1 MDLTKTPRKVWE
13 HPNPKSTAMWAF
25 MQEANKLH
33 GLNLKTFNDL
43 YEWSVSKRSDFYA
56 QLWASQNWIHEG
68 SYSYV
73 VDESIP
79 ITKLPTWFPGIRIN
93 YAENILW
100 TGAVGGA
107 PGERSTLHKE
117 DDTIAITEVREGNS
131 SVKSV
136 TWGELR
142 RRVGKL
148 AGALKQRGV
157 KKGDRIVMVGAH
169 AVETLV
175 VFLATTW
182 LGGLFSSSSTD
193 MGVGGL
199 LQRTVQIDPKF
210 VFFDDGALYNG
221 KVIDLRDKIK
231 GVVDGMEECPSFQG
245 AIIVQRFDSSHD
257 TSQIPKTQRLESF
270 LSSAPSTPPPI
281 ERVGFQDPMVVYY
294 SSGTTGTPK
303 AIVHG
308 VGPILVSVA
317 KEAILHREITP
328 KDVALQY
335 TTTGWI
341 MYLASVTRLAF
352 GGRTVFYDG
361 SPFVP
366 DRSVLLRIVEEQRV
380 TNLGISPRWLGELM
394 KEGIVPQKEADLSSL
409 TAVQSTGMVLKEQVF
424 DWFYDGAFPTNIKLA
439 NFSGGTDI
447 VSLPIQPLLD
457 ISDIIKAACFVM
469 ENPLSPIY
477 AGGCPGR
484 VIGTPMAIYPSS
496 ADLDKPIS
504 PVPDGEP
511 GDLVGTAAFPN
522 VPLYLWN
529 DTTPAPGKKYTSAY
543 FDRFPNVW
551 SQGDFAAVHPQ
562 TGHIH
567 ILGRS
572 DGVLNPSGIRFGSAD
587 IYAVLEGSFAKEV
600 AESLCVGQR
609 RPQDHDES
617 VVLFLL
623 MKPGVKFNAELAGK
637 IRERIAK
644 ELTKRHVPKYIFEVP
659 DIPTTVNGKKVEL
672 PVKQIISGS
681 NIKPSGTLLNP
692 QSLDFFYQFQKIE
705 EIDQVKAKL

>member
-1 MDLTKTPRKVWE
+1 MDLTKVPRKVWE
-13 HPNPKSTAMWAF
+13 HPDPKSTAMWAF
-25 MQEANKLH
+25 MQDANRIH

-43 YEWSVSKRSDFYA
+43 YDWSCSKRSDFYA
-56 QLWASQNWIHEG
+56 QLWASQKWIHEG

-79 ITKLPTWFPGIRIN
+79 ITKLPTWFPGIRLN
-93 YAENILW
+93 FAENLLW
-100 TGAVGGA
+100 TQGNTL
-107 PGERSTLHKE
+107 GERSTLHKE
-117 DDTIAITEVREGNS
+117 DDKIAITEVREGNS
-131 SVKSV
+131 SVKNV

-142 RRVGKL
+142 QRVGRT
-148 AGALKQRGV
+148 ASALKQRGM
-157 KKGDRIVMVGAH
+157 KKGDRVVIVGAH
-169 AVETLV
+169 AVETCV

-231 GVVDGMEECPSFQG
+231 GVVEGMKECPSFKG
-245 AIIVQRFDSSHD
+245 VIVVQRFDTAQD
-257 TSQIPKTQRLESF
+257 TSS
-270 LSSAPSTPPPI
+270 
-281 ERVGFQDPMVVYY
+281 
-294 SSGTTGTPK
+294 
-303 AIVHG
+303 
-308 VGPILVSVA
+308 
-317 KEAILHREITP
+317 
-328 KDVALQY
+328 
-335 TTTGWI
+335 WI
-341 MYLASVTRLAF
+341 MYLSSVARLAF

-366 DRSVLLRIVEEQRV
+366 DRCVLLRIVEEQKV
-380 TNLGISPRWLGELM
+380 TSLGISPRWLGELM
-394 KEGIVPQKEADLSSL
+394 KEGIVPQKEANLNSL
-409 TAVQSTGMVLKEQVF
+409 TAVLSTGMVLKEQVF
-424 DWFYDGAFPTNIKLA
+424 EWFYDGAFPNHIKLA

-447 VSLPIQPLLD
+447 
-457 ISDIIKAACFVM
+457 AACFVM
-469 ENPLSPIY
+469 ENPLCPIY

-496 ADLDKPIS
+496 ADLAKPIS

-522 VPLYLWN
+522 VPLCLWN
-529 DTTPAPGKKYTSAY
+529 DTNPAPGEKYTSAY
-543 FDRFPNVW
+543 FARFPGVW
-551 SQGDFAAVHPQ
+551 SQGDFAAVHPK

-587 IYAVLEGSFAKEV
+587 IYAVIEGGFATEV

-623 MKPGVKFNAELAGK
+623 MKPGVKFTVELANT

-659 DIPTTVNGKKVEL
+659 DIPVTVNGKKVEL

-692 QSLDFFYQFQKIE
+692 ESLDYYYQFQKIE
-705 EIDQVKAKL
+705 EVEQVRAKL

>member
-79 ITKLPTWFPGIRIN
+79 IAKLPAWFPGIRIN
-93 YAENILW
+93 YAENLLW
-100 TGAVGGA
+100 TGAIGGA

-131 SVKSV
+131 SVKNV

-142 RRVGKL
+142 RRVGEL
-148 AGALKQRGV
+148 ASALKQRGV
-157 KKGDRIVMVGAH
+157 QKGDRVVMVGAH

-175 VFLATTW
+175 VFLAATW
-182 LGGLFSSSSTD
+182 LGGYLA
-193 MGVGGL
+193 
-199 LQRTVQIDPKF
+199 IDPKF

-221 KVIDLRDKIK
+221 KVIDLRDKIE
-231 GVVDGMEECPSFQG
+231 GVVEGMKECPSFQG
-245 AIIVQRFDSSHD
+245 AIIVQRFDSPHD

-270 LSSAPSTPPPI
+270 LSSAPSTPPSI

-447 VSLPIQPLLD
+447 
-457 ISDIIKAACFVM
+457 AACFVM

-496 ADLDKPIS
+496 PDLDKPIL

-623 MKPGVKFNAELAGK
+623 MKPRVKFNAELASR

>member
-1 MDLTKTPRKVWE
+1 MDLTKTLRKVWE

-93 YAENILW
+93 YAENLLW
-100 TGAVGGA
+100 TGTVGGA

-131 SVKSV
+131 SMKNV

-157 KKGDRIVMVGAH
+157 KKGDRVVMVGAH

-231 GVVDGMEECPSFQG
+231 GVVEGMKECPSFQG
-245 AIIVQRFDSSHD
+245 AIVIQRFDSPHD
-257 TSQIPKTQRLESF
+257 TAQIPKTQRLESF

-341 MYLASVTRLAF
+341 MYLGSVTRLAF

-394 KEGIVPQKEADLSSL
+394 KEGIVPQKEAGLSSL

-447 VSLPIQPLLD
+447 
-457 ISDIIKAACFVM
+457 AGCFAM

-496 ADLDKPIS
+496 PDLDKPIS
-504 PVPDGEP
+504 PVSDGEP

-623 MKPGVKFNAELAGK
+623 MKPGVNFNAELTSR

-705 EIDQVKAKL
+705 EIDQVKARL

>member
-1 MDLTKTPRKVWE
+1 MDLTKVPRKVWE
-13 HPNPKSTAMWAF
+13 HPDHKSTAMWEF
-25 MQEANKLH
+25 MQDANRLH

-43 YEWSVSKRSDFYA
+43 YDWSCSKRSDFYA
-56 QLWASQNWIHEG
+56 QLWASQKWIHEG
-68 SYSYV
+68 SYAYV

-79 ITKLPTWFPGIRIN
+79 ITKLPTWFPGIRLN
-93 YAENILW
+93 FAENLLW
-100 TGAVGGA
+100 TQGNA

-117 DDTIAITEVREGNS
+117 DDKIAITEVREGNS
-131 SVKSV
+131 SVKNV

-142 RRVGKL
+142 QRV
-148 AGALKQRGV
+148 ARTASALKQRGM
-157 KKGDRIVMVGAH
+157 KKGDRVVIVGAH
-169 AVETLV
+169 AVETC
-175 VFLATTW
+175 
-182 LGGLFSSSSTD
+182 
-193 MGVGGL
+193 L

-231 GVVDGMEECPSFQG
+231 GVVEGMKECPSFKG
-245 AIIVQRFDSSHD
+245 VIVVQRFDTAQD
-257 TSQIPKTQRLESF
+257 TSSIPNTQRLEAF
-270 LSSAPSTPPPI
+270 LSSASSTPPPI

-308 VGPILVSVA
+308 VGPILVSIA
-317 KEAILHREITP
+317 KEGVLHRELTH
-328 KDVALQY
+328 KDVTLQY

-341 MYLASVTRLAF
+341 MYLSSVTRLAF

-366 DRSVLLRIVEEQRV
+366 DRCVLLRIVEEQKV
-380 TNLGISPRWLGELM
+380 TSLGISPRWLGELM
-394 KEGIVPQKEADLSSL
+394 KEGIVPQKEANLNSL
-409 TAVQSTGMVLKEQVF
+409 TAVLSTGMVLKEQVF
-424 DWFYDGAFPTNIKLA
+424 EWFYDGAFPNHIKLA

-447 VSLPIQPLLD
+447 
-457 ISDIIKAACFVM
+457 AACFVM
-469 ENPLSPIY
+469 ENPLCPIY

-496 ADLDKPIS
+496 ADLTKPIS

-522 VPLYLWN
+522 VPLCLWN
-529 DTTPAPGKKYTSAY
+529 DTNPAPGEKYTSAY
-543 FDRFPNVW
+543 FARFPGVW
-551 SQGDFAAVHPQ
+551 SQGDFAAVHPK

-587 IYAVLEGSFAKEV
+587 IYAVIEGGFATEV

-623 MKPGVKFNAELAGK
+623 MKPGVKFTAELANT

-659 DIPTTVNGKKVEL
+659 DIPVTVNGKKVEL

-692 QSLDFFYQFQKIE
+692 ESLDYYYQFQKIE
-705 EIDQVKAKL
+705 DVEQVRAKL

>member
-1 MDLTKTPRKVWE
+1 MDLSKTPRKVWE
-13 HPNPKSTAMWAF
+13 HPDPKSTAMWAF

-79 ITKLPTWFPGIRIN
+79 ITKLPAWFPGIRIN
-93 YAENILW
+93 YAENLLW
-100 TGAVGGA
+100 TRAISGA

-117 DDTIAITEVREGNS
+117 DDAIAITEVREGNY
-131 SVKSV
+131 SVKNV

-142 RRVGKL
+142 RRVAKL
-148 AGALKQRGV
+148 ASALKQKGV
-157 KKGDRIVMVGAH
+157 KKGDRVVMVGAH

-221 KVIDLRDKIK
+221 KAIDLRDKIK
-231 GVVDGMEECPSFQG
+231 GVVEGMNECPSFKNV
-245 AIIVQRFDSSHD
+245 IVVQRFDSPHD

-270 LSSAPSTPPPI
+270 LSSASSTPPPI
-281 ERVGFQDPMVVYY
+281 KRVGFQDPMVVYY

-424 DWFYDGAFPTNIKLA
+424 DWFYDRAFPNNIKLA

-447 VSLPIQPLLD
+447 
-457 ISDIIKAACFVM
+457 AACFVM

-484 VIGTPMAIYPSS
+484 AIGTPMAIYPSS
-496 ADLDKPIS
+496 PDPNKPIS

-587 IYAVLEGSFAKEV
+587 IYAVLEGSFAMEV

-617 VVLFLL
+617 VILFLL
-623 MKPGVKFNAELAGK
+623 MKPGVKFNAELAAK

-692 QSLDFFYQFQKIE
+692 QSLDFFYKFQKIE
-705 EIDQVKAKL
+705 EIDHVKAKL

>member
-43 YEWSVSKRSDFYA
+43 YQWSVSKRSDFYG

-79 ITKLPTWFPGIRIN
+79 ITKLPAWFPGIRIN
-93 YAENILW
+93 YAENLLW
-100 TGAVGGA
+100 TGAIGGA

-131 SVKSV
+131 SVKNV

-142 RRVGKL
+142 RRVGEL
-148 AGALKQRGV
+148 ASALKQRGV
-157 KKGDRIVMVGAH
+157 QKGDRVVMVGAH

-175 VFLATTW
+175 VFLAATW

-221 KVIDLRDKIK
+221 KVIDLRDKIQ
-231 GVVDGMEECPSFQG
+231 GVVEGMKECPSFQG
-245 AIIVQRFDSSHD
+245 AIIVQRFDSPHD

-447 VSLPIQPLLD
+447 
-457 ISDIIKAACFVM
+457 AACFVM

-496 ADLDKPIS
+496 PDLDKPIS

-623 MKPGVKFNAELAGK
+623 MKPGVKFNAELASR

>member
-13 HPNPKSTAMWAF
+13 HPSPKSTAMWAF

-33 GLNLKTFNDL
+33 GLNLETFNDL

-68 SYSYV
+68 SYSYI

-93 YAENILW
+93 YAENLLW

-117 DDTIAITEVREGNS
+117 DDTVAITEVREGNS
-131 SVKSV
+131 SVKNV

-157 KKGDRIVMVGAH
+157 RKGDRVVMVGAH

-231 GVVDGMEECPSFQG
+231 GVVEGMKECPSFQG
-245 AIIVQRFDSSHD
+245 AIIVQRFDSPHD

-447 VSLPIQPLLD
+447 
-457 ISDIIKAACFVM
+457 AACFVM

-623 MKPGVKFNAELAGK
+623 MKPGVKFNAELASK

-681 NIKPSGTLLNP
+681 NVKPSGTLLNP

-705 EIDQVKAKL
+705 QIDQVKAKL

>member
-93 YAENILW
+93 YAENLLW

-131 SVKSV
+131 SVKNV

-157 KKGDRIVMVGAH
+157 KKGDRVVM
-169 AVETLV
+169 
-175 VFLATTW
+175 
-182 LGGLFSSSSTD
+182 
-193 MGVGGL
+193 
-199 LQRTVQIDPKF
+199 F

-221 KVIDLRDKIK
+221 KAIDLRDKIK
-231 GVVDGMEECPSFQG
+231 GVVEGMEECPSFQG
-245 AIIVQRFDSSHD
+245 AIIVQRFDSPHD

-380 TNLGISPRWLGELM
+380 TDLGISPRWLGELM

-447 VSLPIQPLLD
+447 
-457 ISDIIKAACFVM
+457 AACFVM

-511 GDLVGTAAFPN
+511 GDLVGTEAFPN

-623 MKPGVKFNAELAGK
+623 MKPGVKFNAELSSK
-637 IRERIAK
+637 IRERIAR

>member
-43 YEWSVSKRSDFYA
+43 YQWSVSKRSDFYA

-79 ITKLPTWFPGIRIN
+79 ITKLPAWFPGIRIN
-93 YAENILW
+93 YAENLLW
-100 TGAVGGA
+100 TGAIGGA

-131 SVKSV
+131 SVKNV

-142 RRVGKL
+142 RRVGEL
-148 AGALKQRGV
+148 ASALKQRGV
-157 KKGDRIVMVGAH
+157 QKGDRVVM
-169 AVETLV
+169 
-175 VFLATTW
+175 
-182 LGGLFSSSSTD
+182 
-193 MGVGGL
+193 
-199 LQRTVQIDPKF
+199 F

-231 GVVDGMEECPSFQG
+231 GVVEGMKECPSFQG
-245 AIIVQRFDSSHD
+245 AIIVQRFDSPHD

-447 VSLPIQPLLD
+447 
-457 ISDIIKAACFVM
+457 AACFVM

-496 ADLDKPIS
+496 PDLDKPIS

-623 MKPGVKFNAELAGK
+623 MKPGVKFNAELASRF
-637 IRERIAK
+637 RERIAK

>member
-43 YEWSVSKRSDFYA
+43 YQWSVSKRSDFYA

-79 ITKLPTWFPGIRIN
+79 ITKLPAWFPGIRIN
-93 YAENILW
+93 YAENLLW
-100 TGAVGGA
+100 TGAIGGA

-131 SVKSV
+131 SVKNV

-142 RRVGKL
+142 RRVGEL
-148 AGALKQRGV
+148 ASALKQRGV
-157 KKGDRIVMVGAH
+157 QKGDRVVMVGAH

-175 VFLATTW
+175 VFLAATW

-221 KVIDLRDKIK
+221 KVIDLRDKIE
-231 GVVDGMEECPSFQG
+231 GVVEGMKECPSFQG
-245 AIIVQRFDSSHD
+245 AIIVQRFDSPHD

-303 AIVHG
+303 AIVHS

-361 SPFVP
+361 
-366 DRSVLLRIVEEQRV
+366 
-380 TNLGISPRWLGELM
+380 
-394 KEGIVPQKEADLSSL
+394 IVPQKEADLSSL

-447 VSLPIQPLLD
+447 
-457 ISDIIKAACFVM
+457 AACFVM

-496 ADLDKPIS
+496 PDLDKPIL

-609 RPQDHDES
+609 RPQ
-617 VVLFLL
+617 
-623 MKPGVKFNAELAGK
+623 FNAELASR

>member
-68 SYSYV
+68 SYSYI

-93 YAENILW
+93 YAENLLW

-117 DDTIAITEVREGNS
+117 DDTVAITEVREGNS
-131 SVKSV
+131 SVKNV

-157 KKGDRIVMVGAH
+157 NKGDRVVMVGAH

-221 KVIDLRDKIK
+221 KGIDLRDKIK
-231 GVVDGMEECPSFQG
+231 GVVEGMKECPSFQG
-245 AIIVQRFDSSHD
+245 AIVVQRFDSPHD

-447 VSLPIQPLLD
+447 PLLAIAD
-457 ISDIIKAACFVM
+457 VTKAACFVM

-623 MKPGVKFNAELAGK
+623 MKPGVKFNAELASK

-644 ELTKRHVPKYIFEVP
+644 ELTKRHVPKYVFEVP

-681 NIKPSGTLLNP
+681 NVKPSGTLLNP

-705 EIDQVKAKL
+705 QIDQVKAKL